1 LNCGVT
7 ADTHFSRSRVT
18 PHELAAAG
26 KGELMDTRIATGG
39 AFALN
44 PGSRATMHV
53 LGGRIPI
60 LLVDRVFDEPEQL
73 RTTALQLSYA
83 EPGTAYP
90 GRIAELDQNDQ
101 SLQLFLGKVL
111 QLVNEQYLPRVPPIS
126 ADGKPIARFRSIH
139 ADFAITDLHPDQLQ
153 PTQRK
158 PHIDPVAIFG
168 LVYLNPQP
176 RGGTLFFDRVS
187 TDGGEEP
194 SGGYFT
200 VGDAEF
206 RPLGRID
213 GLFNRLAVYPGF
225 VLHSGEIAGE
235 WIKSDERFVTPR
247 LTLRLAFLP

>member
-1 LNCGVT
+1 
-7 ADTHFSRSRVT
+7 
-18 PHELAAAG
+18 
-26 KGELMDTRIATGG
+26 MDTRIGTGG

-44 PGSRATMHV
+44 PGSKATMQL

-60 LLVDRVFDEPEQL
+60 LLVDGVFNEPEQL
-73 RTTALQLSYA
+73 RAVALDLSYS

-90 GRIAELDQNDQ
+90 GRIAELEPNDR

-111 QLVNEQYLPRVPPIS
+111 QLVNEEYLPRVPPIS
-126 ADGKPIARFRSIH
+126 ADGQPIKRFRNIH
-139 ADFAITDLHPDQLQ
+139 ADFAITDLHPDELH

-158 PHIDPVAIFG
+158 PHIDPVAMFG

-176 RGGTLFFDRVS
+176 RGGTLFFDRAT

-194 SGGYFT
+194 SDGYFS

-206 RPLGRID
+206 RPIGRIE
-213 GLFNRLAVYPGF
+213 GVFNRLAIYPGF
-225 VLHSGEIAGE
+225 ILHSGEIAGE
-235 WIKSDERFVTPR
+235 WIRSDERFVAPR